1 MVRPVHTFLAT
12 LLALVLIAALAG
24 AVSPPPGLVSW
35 GEQSYR
41 LDSGEATS
49 FHVDFEQIPVRR
61 WVLLVESDRTPSH
74 LNVRRVA
81 DGSLVYDQRDEIRHE
96 ADVPWGDGESI
107 SAVLTAGRKGGV
119 FSVSIWGPPR
129 YSHLRSYGYEVNR
142 ALEAFARGDVGAARQ
157 HLLTAQRG
165 GDKAFEAIAADTR
178 LAAVSAAGVA
188 SVGSVPAGVR
198 ATRTGGRAQAP
209 GWFVGCAGGGDGR
222 VRLGEVERQL
232 RCRRQHLGIVVR
244 GDDASIDEAF
254 HRWAQIYLPH
264 YGWVPVD
271 ANRGDKPSPADQAPP
286 TPPLAFTERCR
297 TLPR

>member
-12 LLALVLIAALAG
+12 LLALVLLAALAG

-129 YSHLRSYGYEVNR
+129 DSHLRSYRYEVNR

-157 HLLTAQRG
+157 HLLTAQHG
-165 GDKAFEAIAADTR
+165 GADDPVATLLLQGLEAGVTPQQVAEARAHLADGPATEAQRRSRRDNAARVAELRAGQQLYVALELLQGELEQPLPGELRAEVFADLTEVLLDLGSR
-178 LAAVSAAGVA
+178 EQAHLAAVAAAELGLDGERLA
-188 SVGSVPAGVR
+188 ELKR
-198 ATRTGGRAQAP
+198 RLAP
-209 GWFVGCAGGGDGR
+209 
-222 VRLGEVERQL
+222 
-232 RCRRQHLGIVVR
+232 
-244 GDDASIDEAF
+244 
-254 HRWAQIYLPH
+254 
-264 YGWVPVD
+264 
-271 ANRGDKPSPADQAPP
+271 
-286 TPPLAFTERCR
+286 
-297 TLPR
+297 